1 MCVLVVYWV
10 IDKVRFGFGFEVRYK
25 ILVFCMFVYVF
36 GRGDVKISSAERVKQ
51 LYILT
56 YGGRIKG
63 RKGGKCFA
71 AGEKN
76 HIICQVYWR
85 VHPSLATQVPALY
98 SISQRV
104 AQAD

>member
-1 MCVLVVYWV
+1 
-10 IDKVRFGFGFEVRYK
+10 
-25 ILVFCMFVYVF
+25 MFVYVF